1 MASSGFGC
9 LRWSVF
15 VFNLIFWLS
24 GLGIAG
30 IGLWLRLDPSVN
42 ELAELSPNQ
51 SSSTSVHQWR
61 HNFSLPS
68 TLLVVAGALMT
79 LIGFLGCC
87 GAWRQNQ
94 CMLVGFFVLLIIVFC
109 LEVTCAIVA
118 YVHQDSIRR
127 YIESSMYDIVREKY
141 GDPTNPKYQ
150 QLFDRIQSEMECCG
164 VRSYRDWLYSSWAH
178 TASEKSIPK
187 EIGIGTMAI
196 GKVPTSCCNEEGLR
210 EYPANCGHDYSI
222 ITTEKLKSFFQGC
235 STALYHAAKD
245 NLELVILTSVVL
257 GSIQLVGII
266 LSTLLCCCIGKR
278 EDEEWKSRK
287 RDIKNQPFNYYHQ

>member
-109 LEVTCAIVA
+109 LEVTCAMVA

-141 GDPTNPKYQ
+141 GDSTNPKYQ
-150 QLFDRIQSEMECCG
+150 QIFDRIQSEMECCG

-178 TASEKSIPK
+178 TA
-187 EIGIGTMAI
+187 
-196 GKVPTSCCNEEGLR
+196 GLR
-210 EYPANCGHDYSI
+210 EYPTNCGVGFD
-222 ITTEKLKSFFQGC
+222 KLELDSYKPFLYDKGC

-257 GSIQLVGII
+257 GSIQLLGII